1 MPQPGPATSPKPPA
15 GSSSASAAGSTT
27 AAVPP
32 SGQASINVLEKNNV
46 DAKKPYPTRLPDA
59 ELVIIELFGGDNNL
73 SAFVYEDLQE
83 MAAGIRGSKIA
94 VLGLAD
100 LAGKPGAVVEV
111 TPEHGIQIIE
121 ELGEIDT
128 GDPEVLHAFLVRALM
143 THPKARK
150 AIGFWDHGTGVFDET
165 DNSEKIM
172 TRRINSVAREDRS
185 RSRPARRLFFPKSR
199 LEQDSETRGMLH
211 DDTNGGVLTNLEAG
225 AMLRAA
231 FKDAGVEGKIDLI
244 FSDTCLNGMIEVLDE
259 MAASA
264 KVVVASQDL
273 EPGDGWDY
281 KRWLTRVVAAP
292 PKTAEDWG
300 KQAVDAF
307 KEGYEP
313 FPKKWPCTL
322 GCFRTD
328 HGITKAFGELIAA
341 ARKANGF
348 SAFVYLDHARAQSQ
362 NFAQRDTYD
371 VRDFAEKVAAIAQQG
386 MPEVAAAAQNIVKA
400 YDAAR
405 VHSINLG
412 KFVPKSTGLSFYFP
426 ASRSQMARDIGTYEK
441 LSFAKNS
448 GWAGFLK
455 EFR

>member
-1 MPQPGPATSPKPPA
+1 MPAPSPAAAAPRPPEKPSQP
-15 GSSSASAAGSTT
+15 SST
-27 AAVPP
+27 P
-32 SGQASINVLEKNNV
+32 LENNKV
-46 DAKKPYPTRLPDA
+46 DQSKPYPTRLPDA

-83 MAAGIRGSKIA
+83 MAAGITGSKIA
-94 VLGLAD
+94 ILGLAD
-100 LAGKPGAVVEV
+100 LAGKPGAIVEV
-111 TPEHGIQIIE
+111 TPSDGIQIIE
-121 ELGEIDT
+121 QLGEIDT
-128 GDPEVLHAFLVRALM
+128 GDPEVLHAFLVRALR

-199 LEQDSETRGMLH
+199 IEQDVDTRAMLH

-231 FKDAGVEGKIDLI
+231 MKDAGVEGKIDMI

-259 MAASA
+259 LGSVS
-264 KVVVASQDL
+264 KVVVGSQDL

-281 KRWLTRVVAAP
+281 KRWLSKVAAKP
-292 PKTAEDWG
+292 PATPEEWG
-300 KQAVDAF
+300 KMAVEAF

-328 HGITKAFGELIAA
+328 HGITKAFGEMIAA
-341 ARKANGF
+341 CRKANGF
-348 SAFVYLDHARAQSQ
+348 ASFVYLDHARAQAQ
-362 NFAQRDTYD
+362 GFAQRDTYD
-371 VRDFAEKVAAIAQQG
+371 LRDFAEKVAAIAQQG
-386 MPEVAAAAQNIVKA
+386 MPEVAAAAQSMVKA

-405 VHSINLG
+405 VHSITMG
-412 KFVPKSTGLSFYFP
+412 KFVPNSTGLSFYFP
-426 ASRSQMARDIGTYEK
+426 ASRSQMSRDIGTYEK
-441 LSFAKNS
+441 LAFAKSS
-448 GWAGFLK
+448 GWADFLK